1 MSAAL
6 HLAKPDDLTRLQ
18 SLVTRFHNHEGIVQS
33 DEDREAALR
42 PLLEGS
48 PHGAAYL
55 IGPRQGPVG
64 YIVVSFGYSVEM
76 GGIDGFVDEFYI
88 RENVRGRGMGSEV
101 IRTLIPALAEYGVK
115 ALHLEVDRTNDKAK
129 RLYGR
134 LGFELRDKHQL
145 MTCRF

>member
-1 MSAAL
+1 MSATL
-6 HLAKPDDLTRLQ
+6 HLANIDDLPRLQ
-18 SLVTRFHNHEGIVQS
+18 SLVARFHSHEGIEQS
-33 DEDREAALR
+33 EEDREAALR

-88 RENVRGRGMGSEV
+88 RESVRGRGMGSEV
-101 IRTLIPALAEYGVK
+101 LRTLMPALAEHGVT
-115 ALHLEVDRTNDKAK
+115 ALHLEVDRNNDKAK

-134 LGFELRDKHQL
+134 LGFDSREKYQL
-145 MTCRF
+145 MTCRL

>member
-6 HLAKPDDLTRLQ
+6 HLAKPDDLPRLQ
-18 SLVTRFHNHEGIVQS
+18 SLVARFHVSEGIQQS
-33 DEDREAALR
+33 DEEREAALR

-76 GGIDGFVDEFYI
+76 GGIAGFVDEFYI

-115 ALHLEVDRTNDKAK
+115 ALHLEVDHTNDKAK

-134 LGFELRDKHQL
+134 LGFDLRDKHQL

>member
-6 HLAKPDDLTRLQ
+6 HLANIDDLPRLQ
-18 SLVTRFHNHEGIVQS
+18 SLVARFHTHESIEQS
-33 DEDREAALR
+33 DTDRATALR

-64 YIVVSFGYSVEM
+64 YIIVSFGYAVAM
-76 GGIDGFVDEFYI
+76 GGIAGFVDEFYI
-88 RENVRGRGMGSEV
+88 RESVRGRGMGSEV
-101 IRTLIPALAEYGVK
+101 LRTLMPALAEFGVK
-115 ALHLEVDRTNDKAK
+115 ALSLEVDSRNDKAK

-134 LGFELRDKHQL
+134 LGFEAREKHQL